1 MSAPRQRKSE
11 PSRYKMFAA
20 VMYVVF
26 FILMIRLAFV
36 QMITRGKYIALAE
49 NQHQLAMK
57 LEPERGKIFDRNGSP
72 LAFNVPAVTVV
83 AQADSIKDPY
93 TVGHRLAS
101 IMRESP
107 SEIITKLRSGKGWI
121 EVAHGQPV
129 EVKEKIERADL
140 DFVGCREDLQRCYPK
155 SETGSQ
161 VVGFTRS
168 DNTGG
173 YGLELSWDNLLKG
186 KPGMAIMQ
194 KTGRARIFSSPHHSI
209 RKAVNGADL
218 VLSIDSRYQRIAQQE
233 LEQTIEQYGAKG
245 GSVVIMN
252 PATGEVLAICSA
264 PTFDANDWSNYS
276 DSAWKLNAITD
287 QYEPGSTFK
296 LVSMAAM
303 LDTGFKTEN
312 DRVFCENGAWN
323 VMGHTIK
330 DTKKYGW
337 LSVRDAIVL
346 SSNIGM
352 AKMGREFDKR
362 KLYTYAES
370 FGFGKPS
377 GIELGG
383 EIGGLLKPVSDWSAF
398 TPLVFSFGH
407 EVAVTPLQMACMF
420 STIANDGVYVSP
432 RLILA
437 VSKDGDY
444 GRPDIDQDI
453 HRVTSVK
460 TAVLLRDFM
469 SDVVKRGTGTNAAVE
484 GLAVCGKTGT
494 AHVVRGGGLGY
505 AGDRYISSFG
515 AFFPQD
521 KPRLTIF
528 VVVNEPRGAYYGGSV
543 AAPCFKRIAERLIS
557 LEGLEYFVKP
567 PKVKKQDMAAQQKI
581 MPNLVG
587 LDKSDAARV
596 IKRIGL
602 NVKIEGDG
610 SMVEEQTPN
619 PGAILQEDEK
629 VHLLV
634 GRVSET
640 GETVKVPHLKNLP
653 LRNALNLLAE
663 RQLNAQVSGN
673 GQVIDQQPAA
683 GKRLAPGTIVRL
695 TCKAII

>member
-1 MSAPRQRKSE
+1 
-11 PSRYKMFAA
+11 MFAVA
-20 VMYVVF
+20 MYFVF
-26 FILMIRLAFV
+26 FILVIRLAFI

-49 NQHQLAMK
+49 NQHRLVMK

-83 AQADSIKDPY
+83 AQADSIKDPF

-101 IMRESP
+101 IIRESP
-107 SEIITKLRSGKGWI
+107 SEIIAKLRSGKGWV
-121 EVAHGQPV
+121 EVAHGLPV

-140 DFVGCREDLQRCYPK
+140 DYVGCREDLQRCYPK

-168 DNTGG
+168 DNAGG
-173 YGLELSWDNLLKG
+173 YGLELSWDNLLRG

-194 KTGRARIFSSPHHSI
+194 KTGRSRIFASPHHSI

-218 VLSIDSRYQRIAQQE
+218 VLTIDSRYQRIAQQE
-233 LEQTIEQYGAKG
+233 LEQTVAQYGAKS

-264 PTFDANDWSNYS
+264 PTFDANAWSNYS

-312 DRVFCENGAWN
+312 DRVFCENGTWN
-323 VMGHTIK
+323 VLGHTIN

-337 LSVRDAIVL
+337 LSVRDAIVF

-377 GIELGG
+377 RIELEG
-383 EIGGLLKPVSDWSAF
+383 EISGLLKPVSDWSAF

-407 EVAVTPLQMACMF
+407 EVAVTALQMACMF

-444 GRPDIDQDI
+444 GRPDINREI
-453 HRVTSVK
+453 HRVISAK
-460 TAVLLRDFM
+460 TAVLLGDFM
-469 SDVVKRGTGTNAAVE
+469 RDVVTRGTGTNAAVE
-484 GLAVCGKTGT
+484 GLSVCGKTGT
-494 AHVVRGGGLGY
+494 AHVVRDGGMGY
-505 AGDRYISSFG
+505 AENRYISSFG
-515 AFFPQD
+515 AFFPQE
-521 KPRLTIF
+521 KPQLTIF
-528 VVVNEPRGAYYGGSV
+528 VVINEPRGAYYGGSV
-543 AAPCFKRIAERLIS
+543 AAPCFKRITERLIS
-557 LEGLEYFVKP
+557 LEGLEYFVEP
-567 PKVKKQDMAAQQKI
+567 PREKKKDMAAQQKI

-596 IKRIGL
+596 VKRNGL

-610 SMVEEQTPN
+610 SVVEEQTPV
-619 PGAILQEDEK
+619 PGTVLPEDEK
-629 VHLLV
+629 VHLFV
-634 GRVSET
+634 GRT
-640 GETVKVPHLKNLP
+640 PETVESVEVPPLKNLP

-663 RQLNAQVSGN
+663 RQLNAKVSGN
-673 GQVIDQQPAA
+673 GQVVEQQPAA
-683 GKRLAPGTIVRL
+683 GKKLAPGTTVRL